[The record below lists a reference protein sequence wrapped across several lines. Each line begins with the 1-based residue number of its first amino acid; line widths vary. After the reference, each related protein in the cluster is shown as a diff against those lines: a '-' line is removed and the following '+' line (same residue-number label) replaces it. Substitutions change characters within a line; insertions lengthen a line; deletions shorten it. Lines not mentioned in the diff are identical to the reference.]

1 MTNLLS
7 ETKAWCCPFTD
18 TVTVSKY
25 LLFVNKN
32 CLKKATPHPGYGQ
45 IVCNNPTCKR
55 KMFVSRLKKVINV
68 ELLLTSKKEDTKQIK
83 VALTDSTI
91 INATDMNKEE
101 IKIENDLLSLKDYDV
116 T

>member
-1 MTNLLS
+1 
-7 ETKAWCCPFTD
+7 
-18 TVTVSKY
+18 
-25 LLFVNKN
+25 
-32 CLKKATPHPGYGQ
+32 
-45 IVCNNPTCKR
+45 
-55 KMFVSRLKKVINV
+55 MFFSRLKKVINV

-83 VALTDSTI
+83 VTLTDSTI

>member
-1 MTNLLS
+1 
-7 ETKAWCCPFTD
+7 
-18 TVTVSKY
+18 
-25 LLFVNKN
+25 
-32 CLKKATPHPGYGQ
+32 
-45 IVCNNPTCKR
+45 
-55 KMFVSRLKKVINV
+55 MFVSRLKKVINV

-83 VALTDSTI
+83 VTLTDSTI